1 LSNLAVAGGTD
12 GVGSYNQISFD
23 VPTGTPSHG
32 AIRAYVDRQAVL
44 FSLTY
49 DAAAPNASSFP
60 AFTGY
65 PAGLAHI
72 AYSGSWATPTF
83 TSLPAESPWGFF
95 DSSGNTFIVSP
106 AAHFMTAT
114 TSLGPN
120 GAILSGISS
129 QIPSIPQGFQQQALL
144 VIDSGINRAFD
155 TWGQTLT
162 SLQGKTRPA
171 NDADITLNRLGYWT
185 DAGAV
190 YYYQTDPSLSYANTL
205 AAVKADFDRQ
215 GIALGYMQLDSWFY
229 PKGPAAD
236 WQDRADG
243 MYQYTAAPALFGNS
257 LKAFQQIVGVPLVTH
272 ARWID
277 ASSPYRSL
285 YRISGNVATDPRYW
299 NDIAAYLGA
308 SGVVA
313 YEQDWLANQAQTDF
327 NLTDPDAFLDG
338 MSASMAQQNMT
349 IQYCTPTTRHFLQ
362 GSRYSNLTTIRAS
375 QDRCEQARW
384 RNFLYASRLAGA
396 LGIWPYIDVLMST
409 EYQNLLVATLSA
421 GPVGVGDQFGKMN
434 TANLLRAVRADG
446 VIVKPDVPLTPT
458 DSSYQSDSRAVDA
471 PLVTSTYTDFG
482 ALKAYYLF
490 LFKQGTN
497 PQTTFRLADIGLKT
511 PAYLYDY
518 FADTGHV
525 VNPSDTINE
534 SIGGTWMYL
543 VAAPVGPSGIAVL
556 GDRGHFVTL
565 GKKRITGLSD
575 DGTVHLTVAFASRE
589 TSRNIEG
596 YSPYEPAVSA
606 LVGAVG
612 PLRYDAATQ
621 RFRVPVFAEAGG
633 TASIAIS
640 RASAAAGQPLQ
651 RSGPGAGPPRNG
663 DAR

>member
-1 LSNLAVAGGTD
+1 
-12 GVGSYNQISFD
+12 
-23 VPTGTPSHG
+23 
-32 AIRAYVDRQAVL
+32 
-44 FSLTY
+44 
-49 DAAAPNASSFP
+49 
-60 AFTGY
+60 
-65 PAGLAHI
+65 
-72 AYSGSWATPTF
+72 
-83 TSLPAESPWGFF
+83 
-95 DSSGNTFIVSP
+95 
-106 AAHFMTAT
+106 
-114 TSLGPN
+114 
-120 GAILSGISS
+120 
-129 QIPSIPQGFQQQALL
+129 
-144 VIDSGINRAFD
+144 
-155 TWGQTLT
+155 
-162 SLQGKTRPA
+162 
-171 NDADITLNRLGYWT
+171 
-185 DAGAV
+185 
-190 YYYQTDPSLSYANTL
+190 
-205 AAVKADFDRQ
+205 
-215 GIALGYMQLDSWFY
+215 
-229 PKGPAAD
+229 
-236 WQDRADG
+236 
-243 MYQYTAAPALFGNS
+243 
-257 LKAFQQIVGVPLVTH
+257 
-272 ARWID
+272 
-277 ASSPYRSL
+277 
-285 YRISGNVATDPRYW
+285 
-299 NDIAAYLGA
+299 
-308 SGVVA
+308 
-313 YEQDWLANQAQTDF
+313 
-327 NLTDPDAFLDG
+327 
-338 MSASMAQQNMT
+338 
-349 IQYCTPTTRHFLQ
+349 
-362 GSRYSNLTTIRAS
+362 
-375 QDRCEQARW
+375 
-384 RNFLYASRLAGA
+384 
-396 LGIWPYIDVLMST
+396 
-409 EYQNLLVATLSA
+409 
-421 GPVGVGDQFGKMN
+421 MN